1 MITAVL
7 YTNYRSRNDRKEI
20 QLFQKEDLSMGFSI
34 RGGLEFGC
42 GIFVSEVLTS
52 SKAAQAGLK
61 VISSTEGREEIIY
74 RVCVAV
80 GWR

>member
-1 MITAVL
+1 MSNRDHVISAV
-7 YTNYRSRNDRKEI
+7 YTDYHSRNDRKEI

-34 RGGLEFGC
+34 RGGLEHGC

-61 VISSTEGREEIIY
+61 VFKISYTVPVHTQIY
-74 RVCVAV
+74 
-80 GWR
+80 